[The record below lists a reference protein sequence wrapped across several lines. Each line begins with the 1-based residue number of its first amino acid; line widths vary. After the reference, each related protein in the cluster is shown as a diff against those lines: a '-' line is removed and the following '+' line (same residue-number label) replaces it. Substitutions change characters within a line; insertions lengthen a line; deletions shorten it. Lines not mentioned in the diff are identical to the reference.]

1 MHEVNGDGYTV
12 DWSVATGVNR
22 SPRLSRTPGPKAQ
35 SVVGDPLGMEASL
48 VDVDGQITVT
58 VRGEV
63 DLATAGALWE
73 TLQKASVAGTTL
85 VVDLSATS
93 FMDSS
98 GLDVLLRARRHLAT
112 IGSTILLRSP
122 HERVVKL
129 LEVSGLDRVFPL
141 EPERGPNDS
150 EPGGPG
156 EREWQPP
163 G

>member
-1 MHEVNGDGYTV
+1 
-12 DWSVATGVNR
+12 
-22 SPRLSRTPGPKAQ
+22 
-35 SVVGDPLGMEASL
+35 MEASL

-85 VVDLSATS
+85 VVDLSGTS

-98 GLDVLLRARRHLAT
+98 GLDVLLRARRHLVT

-122 HERVVKL
+122 HERVLQL
-129 LEVSGLDRVFPL
+129 LEVSGLDRVFPI
-141 EPERGPNDS
+141 EPVRGPNDN
-150 EPGGPG
+150 GHDLVGPG
-156 EREWQPP
+156 EQEAQPS

>member
-1 MHEVNGDGYTV
+1 
-12 DWSVATGVNR
+12 
-22 SPRLSRTPGPKAQ
+22 
-35 SVVGDPLGMEASL
+35 MEASL

-85 VVDLSATS
+85 VVDLSGTS